1 MGKKGK
7 VGSLSIYF
15 ISNQKIRDN
24 NCKELN
30 WLKIPKLTR
39 SVIPASLQVLEGA
52 GISYQPFKSLLPRYT
67 PGNDLNAILQ
77 A

>member
-52 GISYQPFKSLLPRYT
+52 WQSHTNLLRACFLVT
-67 PGNDLNAILQ
+67 LLAMT
-77 A
+77 